1 MPYRKSSPPH
11 PLLAILFAGCCAC
24 AAQATTLYRWVDST
38 GITHWSDRPT
48 PGSTAVEMGAAQGY
62 PAPAVPASNATSP
75 RAGAV
80 HFVLY
85 SDVAITAPAPG
96 GVLYDTGGV
105 VLCAAQLNPPL
116 APGHALWFE
125 LDGRRY
131 DAQGATT
138 LSLPA
143 ARGEH
148 VLRALVTD
156 ADGHEQIRSAAVTFY
171 VRQATIAS
179 PPVGPT
185 LQRPH

>member
-105 VLCAAQLNPPL
+105 VLCA
-116 APGHALWFE
+116 
-125 LDGRRY
+125 
-131 DAQGATT
+131 
-138 LSLPA
+138 
-143 ARGEH
+143 
-148 VLRALVTD
+148 LRT
-156 ADGHEQIRSAAVTFY
+156 GAAVE
-171 VRQATIAS
+171 VIA
-179 PPVGPT
+179 PPT
-185 LQRPH
+185 LEELEALRELHARTRAAHAVRVKLPI